1 MANKCWRVLSIYHAG
16 KMGKRGEER
25 IDGLYPDRKERIF
38 IIDPNKI
45 DIGKPLFMECAAN
58 FMKSTITSPVMSF
71 SVKGERLKFRTVNS
85 VYILEEMKDV
95 GDVND

>member
-1 MANKCWRVLSIYHAG
+1 MANRRWRVLSIYHTG

-38 IIDPNKI
+38 IIDPDKI
-45 DIGKPLFMECAAN
+45 DVGKPLFMECVTN
-58 FMKSTITSPVMSF
+58 FMKSIITSPVMSF
-71 SVKGERLKFRTVNS
+71 NIKGERLKFRTANS

-95 GDVND
+95 GDVYD